1 MRIRFCCSVI
11 TNENRRLLLTLN
23 VLYLLNLQVTCFHI
37 GVNKIFKQIIWCFR
51 RHYVVNMSKYS
62 LTGPLNNKRTHLF
75 LLVSICFFTLLD
87 YTKVRFWLYLTNI
100 SSWLDIWNGIFNSIF
115 SWIIILAYILQKN
128 ILPFSLIFVF
138 IKQNEVSISIRIVHP
153 FQNQALI
160 FKECLERQN
169 ILH

>member
-37 GVNKIFKQIIWCFR
+37 CVNKIFKQIIWWFR

-87 YTKVRFWLYLTNI
+87 YTKVRFWLYLTAYLEWYI
-100 SSWLDIWNGIFNSIF
+100 QLDIQLNYNSCIHSSKKHSPIFPHF
-115 SWIIILAYILQKN
+115 RVYKTKR
-128 ILPFSLIFVF
+128 SLNFHP
-138 IKQNEVSISIRIVHP
+138 NCPSISEPGAH
-153 FQNQALI
+153 F
-160 FKECLERQN
+160 
-169 ILH
+169 